1 MINLSDYMEYI
12 KKCVEEA
19 TKPIKQKEENK
30 DE

>member
-19 TKPIKQKEENK
+19 SKPIKKEENK